1 MQLFEHGD
9 FKFPLLTKVPS
20 SGNLLERVESGFEKS
35 VSSLVELRRGL
46 LLTGSD
52 EDSTLRY
59 GRITV
64 GVRPD
69 TALNGQ

>member
-1 MQLFEHGD
+1 MRNGEKEPCD
-9 FKFPLLTKVPS
+9 FKFPLLTKFPS
-20 SGNLLERVESGFEKS
+20 AGNLLERVESGFEKS

-59 GRITV
+59 TV
-64 GVRPD
+64 G
-69 TALNGQ
+69 LL